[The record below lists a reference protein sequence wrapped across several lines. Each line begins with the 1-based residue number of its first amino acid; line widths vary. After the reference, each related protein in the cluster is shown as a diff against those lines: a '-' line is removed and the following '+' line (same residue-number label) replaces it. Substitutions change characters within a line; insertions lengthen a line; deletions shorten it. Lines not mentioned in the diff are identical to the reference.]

1 MDDDD
6 YSRPST
12 AASMSRSRPQS
23 RTVDS
28 RPTSGF
34 FDSKPTTGSSES
46 RPQSGLFESRP
57 QTGLVPPQGGSSR
70 PGIHYTRL
78 VFILLWKKIFSW
90 NIFRKDWTLRTYC
103 ITLRRQFMKP
113 SVFRVHK
120 KRDQPLSPAVFCE
133 YLYMRKCST
142 RYLTPFLPPVK
153 KTTLF
158 SFRDFFV
165 GTTDTIWMQ

>member
-1 MDDDD
+1 MTTIILDPRQLRACPGPD
-6 YSRPST
+6 PSHGRST
-12 AASMSRSRPQS
+12 PDRRRDFSTPSPRQVLPSPGPNRACSSPGLRSASSHHKEDQADQVY
-23 RTVDS
+23 TI
-28 RPTSGF
+28 
-34 FDSKPTTGSSES
+34 
-46 RPQSGLFESRP
+46 QGLFLYFYE
-57 QTGLVPPQGGSSR
+57 
-70 PGIHYTRL
+70 
-78 VFILLWKKIFSW
+78 KKIFSW